1 VQQHY
6 DEHSFDCMSDVVLEE
21 VRNHT
26 LLGEVERYFDPGEW
40 QYIVDVGCGAS
51 VRTPFF
57 TRRYW
62 NREAIALDLSWGTL
76 QKARGRIDVP
86 FVHGNVLALPFES
99 DIFDFAVSTG
109 VIHHTLD
116 PRRALRELAR
126 VVRPGGGLFVSVYN
140 RHSIYY
146 PIYRYAGWG
155 VRALVRWGL
164 DLLVRYVLI
173 PLYAL
178 AYAPI
183 VWMAVKRLVPV
194 PYWQAEA
201 DFHDKFLNP
210 YVRFCLSEEIEEWI
224 TAEGLMCL
232 KSGTHMAG
240 MMLGFL
246 IEK

>member
-1 VQQHY
+1 
-6 DEHSFDCMSDVVLEE
+6 MSDVVLEE

-26 LLGEVERYFDPGEW
+26 LLGAVERYFDPGEW
-40 QYIVDVGCGAS
+40 QCILDVGCGAS
-51 VRTPFF
+51 ARTPFF

-99 DIFDFAVSTG
+99 NAVDFAVSTG

-116 PRRALRELAR
+116 PRGALRELAR
-126 VVRPGGGLFVSVYN
+126 VVRSGGGLFVSVYN
-140 RHSIYY
+140 RRSIYY
-146 PIYRYAGWG
+146 PVYRYAGG
-155 VRALVRWGL
+155 VVRALVRWGL
-164 DLLVRYVLI
+164 GLLVRCVLI

-183 VWMAVKRLVPV
+183 VWLAVKRLVPV
-194 PYWQAEA
+194 PYRQAEA

-210 YVRFCLSEEIEEWI
+210 YVLFYLSEEIEEWI
-224 TAEGLMCL
+224 KAEGLTCL
-232 KSGTHMAG
+232 VSGTHMAT

-246 IEK
+246 MRK